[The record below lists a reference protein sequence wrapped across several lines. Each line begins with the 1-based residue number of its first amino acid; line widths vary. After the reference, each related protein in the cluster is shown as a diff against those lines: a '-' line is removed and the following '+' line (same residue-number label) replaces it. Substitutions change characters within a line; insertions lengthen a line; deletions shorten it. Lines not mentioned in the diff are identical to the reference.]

1 MDLRSITRREACS
14 RAQDEMLVH
23 TDITEAP
30 WCVVES
36 DDERR
41 ARLNTIAQ
49 LLASGRHREVPPHV
63 LELPERPPSTGYQ
76 RPPRDLQTYVPD
88 HAASL

>member
-49 LLASGRHREVPPHV
+49 LLASVSTARCPHV